1 MRLLFKLTTRS
12 RHARALETIKS
23 IQENCTSSNYSI
35 LCSVD
40 KDDPSAVIL
49 FQEAKG
55 VLFACGES
63 KNKIYAINRDMD
75 IAPYFDILVNVSD
88 DQVFIKK
95 GFDEIIREQFEGY
108 YKGFDYHEDNLDQF
122 LHFPDQ
128 NQGANCC
135 TMSIMGRDYYN
146 RDNFIYDP
154 RFESLWSD
162 IVAQEMAQIRGCY
175 KYVNER
181 IFDHLHP
188 SFGQCA
194 YDEQY
199 RKTEDFAVRQRDYN
213 TYLECKKEY
222 DPTNIYTIRSI

>member
-40 KDDPSAVIL
+40 KDDSSAVIL
-49 FQEAKG
+49 FQEARG

-63 KNKIYAINRDMD
+63 KNKIHAINRDMD
-75 IAPYFDILVNVSD
+75 IAPYFDILVNCSD
-88 DQVFIKK
+88 DQVFIKN
-95 GFDEIIREQFEGY
+95 GFDEIIRRAFWHD
-108 YKGFDYHEDNLDQF
+108 KCSIRIDLDRF

-146 RDNFIYDP
+146 RDKFIYDP

-222 DPTNIYTIRSI
+222 DPANIYPIRSI